1 MKNQTFTASIWQE
14 DDWFIAQCLEVD
26 IASQGETEE
35 AALDNLTEALE
46 LYFEPPQPS
55 LKTNNPEVRGKSQC
69 RLNHSHSD
77 VKEVTYAVCC

>member
-26 IASQGETEE
+26 IASQGESEE

-46 LYFEPPQPS
+46 LYFESPQPS
-55 LKTNNPEVRGKSQC
+55 SKPIIRKFEAKVSGSAAKYFAPSRINTKRV
-69 RLNHSHSD
+69 
-77 VKEVTYAVCC
+77 